1 MAGSAAPLAAVS
13 DADLRKLCKTLW
25 SWPACVE
32 CETGNNCT
40 EVACPYRQFRRL
52 GTFFEHYRRHTK
64 AYIPDVSHGQT
75 PALQN
80 HAALFEMIEALKG
93 SSEQSPKQFSTLFF
107 NSHPDRHMIPS
118 EDRRQALN
126 LAMRIGY
133 MVNCS
138 AQQHSSALME
148 FGAFQRHWQDDCTLS
163 QFMVESFR
171 TTDHPDLNDSNI
183 AASDSMRRG
192 LMAKKLK
199 SRLGVRF
206 LPTDSLRAHL
216 RYDRKAH
223 AIEIFH
229 HTVFL
234 REHLRM
240 TKGCT
245 DAGSMEDALK
255 RYESNEQER
264 KGRLTILESY

>member
-1 MAGSAAPLAAVS
+1 
-13 DADLRKLCKTLW
+13 
-25 SWPACVE
+25 
-32 CETGNNCT
+32 
-40 EVACPYRQFRRL
+40 
-52 GTFFEHYRRHTK
+52 
-64 AYIPDVSHGQT
+64 
-75 PALQN
+75 
-80 HAALFEMIEALKG
+80 
-93 SSEQSPKQFSTLFF
+93 
-107 NSHPDRHMIPS
+107 
-118 EDRRQALN
+118 
-126 LAMRIGY
+126 

-148 FGAFQRHWQDDCTLS
+148 FGAFQRHWRDDCTLS

-183 AASDSMRRG
+183 AASDSIKRG

-206 LPTDSLRAHL
+206 SPTDSLRAHL
-216 RYDRKAH
+216 RYDRKAQ

-229 HTVFL
+229 HTAFL

-245 DAGSMEDALK
+245 DAGSMEDVLK
-255 RYESNEQER
+255 RYESNEQGR
-264 KGRLTILESY
+264 KRRLTI